1 MAESGARRR
10 CTTSRVDA
18 EILDSDL
25 VYAGRVWDVR
35 SDTVRYG
42 DGEIVRQYVD
52 HPGAAAIVAVDDEE
66 RVLLI
71 QQYRHPIRHRDWE
84 IPAGLLDIAGESPLE
99 TAQRELVEEADL
111 TAADWEPL
119 LSIFTTPGGNDEVVH
134 VFLARGLSPV
144 GTAHAREA
152 EEADIRVEWI
162 PLQDAVT
169 GVLKGRLRNGILAV
183 GVLAAA
189 EAIRRGRRPERQET
203 DVQLERAVDAYLR
216 HISIERG
223 LSDHTVAAYRATCPA
238 TSTGSPSAASVIRA
252 T

>member
-1 MAESGARRR
+1 MSRMAESESAAAALHDEP
-10 CTTSRVDA
+10 VDA
-18 EILDSDL
+18 EILESDL
-25 VYAGRVWDVR
+25 VYSGRVWDVR

-42 DGEIVRQYVD
+42 CGEIVRQYVD
-52 HPGAAAIVAVDDEE
+52 HPGAAAIVAVDQQD

-99 TAQRELVEEADL
+99 TAKRELVEEADL

-119 LSIFTTPGGNDEVVH
+119 VSIFTTPGGNDEVVH
-134 VFLARGLSPV
+134 LFLARSLSAV

-189 EAIRRGRRPERQET
+189 ERLRRSG
-203 DVQLERAVDAYLR
+203 
-216 HISIERG
+216 H
-223 LSDHTVAAYRATCPA
+223 
-238 TSTGSPSAASVIRA
+238 
-252 T
+252 